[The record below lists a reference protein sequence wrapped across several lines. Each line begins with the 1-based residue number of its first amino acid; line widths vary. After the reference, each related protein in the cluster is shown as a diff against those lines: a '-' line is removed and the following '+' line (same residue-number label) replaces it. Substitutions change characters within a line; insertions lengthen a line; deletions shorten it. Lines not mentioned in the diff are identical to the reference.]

1 LSLSDEY
8 ASFAAAAAAAAA
20 ESKSPDNLFSQ
31 ETGAAAAE

>member
-8 ASFAAAAAAAAA
+8 ASFAAAAAD
-20 ESKSPDNLFSQ
+20 SKSPDNLFSQ

>member
-8 ASFAAAAAAAAA
+8 ASFAAAAAAAD
-20 ESKSPDNLFSQ
+20 SKSPDNLFSQ